1 MDLSELQ
8 KEVDRDIKIDDTE
21 LDIESI
27 RTPQLHNKYL
37 KHYTEYSLRLRQVKD
52 EYKYLRRE
60 KWEYYTGKAQPI
72 VYEQN
77 PFDLKILKSDV
88 YIYLEADRDLQE
100 VGQKEA
106 YLETVV
112 SYLEKILRE
121 ITNRNWTIRNTI
133 EWKKFLHGE

>member
-1 MDLSELQ
+1 M
-8 KEVDRDIKIDDTE
+8 
-21 LDIESI
+21 
-27 RTPQLHNKYL
+27 
-37 KHYTEYSLRLRQVKD
+37 
-52 EYKYLRRE
+52 RRE

>member
-37 KHYTEYSLRLRQVKD
+37 KYYTEYSLRLRQVKD

-77 PFDLKILKSDV
+77 PFDLKILKSDI